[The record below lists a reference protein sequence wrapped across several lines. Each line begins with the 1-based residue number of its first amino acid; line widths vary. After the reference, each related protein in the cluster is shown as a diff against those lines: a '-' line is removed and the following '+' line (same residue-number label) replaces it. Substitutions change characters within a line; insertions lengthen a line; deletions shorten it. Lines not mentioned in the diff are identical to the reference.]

1 MLLSEYN
8 ISFVKLYKRSLYT
21 VCLVS
26 FHLFICFCKQAV
38 ARTNYSHGFFILH
51 KNKIWSP
58 KMLNDY
64 KSIFT
69 CLIIAF
75 INPLESIPLISI
87 HSIPGVH
94 RCACY
99 LLMHAYLY
107 RWIKETCWEIYFAM
121 WPKYTVLFT
130 SLFKRTKLLNL
141 E

>member
-1 MLLSEYN
+1 MLLPEHN
-8 ISFVKLYKRSLYT
+8 ISFVRLYKRSLYT
-21 VCLVS
+21 VCL
-26 FHLFICFCKQAV
+26 
-38 ARTNYSHGFFILH
+38 GFFICLFVFVSKQWLELIILMVFFTLH
-51 KNKIWSP
+51 KNKICSP

-64 KSIFT
+64 TSIFT

-75 INPLESIPLISI
+75 INPLGLIPLIST

-99 LLMHAYLY
+99 LLMYAYLY

-121 WPKYTVLFT
+121 WSKYTLLFT
-130 SLFKRTKLLNL
+130 SLFKRTKFLNL